1 MDEKAADD
9 RGAFDEVKEPSN
21 LADVKK
27 KLRDDWD
34 ATREEVNKLWAD
46 VPAAEE
52 KEVQEQMDSCRD
64 LGSRW
69 VFRRTPNIKKHYD
82 IKKVLGNPGQY
93 GVVKEAVSKKTGKKA
108 AVKIVFKWKYKKPKV
123 TQSFFEDLRTE
134 VRLMR
139 AASKHLNVIDVHEV
153 FEDISNLYV
162 VMEHCSGG
170 ELFDRISSDGVGAP
184 DFNERK
190 ASAVMRQIVSAV
202 YYLHSLG
209 ISHCD
214 LKPENFIFVSK
225 RKESNL
231 KLIDFGMAK
240 IVHWRMYHRRM
251 NGTPYYIAP
260 EVLNG
265 HYNES
270 CDMWSIGVI
279 MFIIIFGFPPFHD
292 STNNPNRSKS
302 DQIIYE
308 RVKKGFTPKVKAGY
322 GPWFPADQ
330 PVSMACKDL
339 IARLLRSDVAG
350 RMTAEEAM
358 SHPWLLGKTVG
369 GKLKGPLDADVNRSM
384 KAFHRNC
391 QLQSEILLVLKNCKY
406 LSSHQESAVKKTF
419 QTIDLNGDGLISEDE
434 LFQALHAIDN
444 SLTRHDANSIMLTV
458 DANSNGVLEYDEL
471 LSSRINRKLISKE
484 ERMRKVFRCLDVD
497 SSGTLTAQEI
507 QGALMSIHT
516 DIGIA
521 QCKELLA
528 EADKNKDG
536 VIDYEEWITVFR
548 SNFDVDGGGNAF
560 LESS

>member
-1 MDEKAADD
+1 
-9 RGAFDEVKEPSN
+9 
-21 LADVKK
+21 
-27 KLRDDWD
+27 
-34 ATREEVNKLWAD
+34 
-46 VPAAEE
+46 
-52 KEVQEQMDSCRD
+52 
-64 LGSRW
+64 
-69 VFRRTPNIKKHYD
+69 
-82 IKKVLGNPGQY
+82 
-93 GVVKEAVSKKTGKKA
+93 VVKEAVEKSTGKKK

-123 TQSFFEDLRTE
+123 TQSFFQDLRTE
-134 VRLMR
+134 VRLMKSACDHPNIIKVDR
-139 AASKHLNVIDVHEV
+139 V

-184 DFNERK
+184 DFNEGK

-214 LKPENFIFVSK
+214 LKPENFIFVNKK
-225 RKESNL
+225 RDSRL

-279 MFIIIFGFPPFHD
+279 MFIIVFGFPPFHD
-292 STNNPNRSKS
+292 STNNPERYKS

-350 RMTAEEAM
+350 RMTSEEAM
-358 SHPWLLGKTVG
+358 SHPWLLGKKLG
-369 GKLKGPLDADVNRSM
+369 GRLKAPVDADVNRAM
-384 KAFHRNC
+384 KFFHRNC

-406 LSSHQESAVKKTF
+406 LSSHQEAAVKKTF

-434 LFQALHAIDN
+434 LFQALHAIDS
-444 SLTRHDANSIMLTV
+444 SLTRQDAKSIMLTV

-497 SSGTLTAQEI
+497 NSGTLTAQEI
-507 QGALMSIHT
+507 QGALMSIHEGI
-516 DIGIA
+516 DIK
-521 QCKELLA
+521 QCQKLIA
-528 EADKNKDG
+528 EADKNNDN
-536 VIDYEEWITVFR
+536 VIDYEEWIEVFR
-548 SNFDVDGGGNAF
+548 TEDGMFGALAAAGEDEAKTG
-560 LESS
+560 LESLGL